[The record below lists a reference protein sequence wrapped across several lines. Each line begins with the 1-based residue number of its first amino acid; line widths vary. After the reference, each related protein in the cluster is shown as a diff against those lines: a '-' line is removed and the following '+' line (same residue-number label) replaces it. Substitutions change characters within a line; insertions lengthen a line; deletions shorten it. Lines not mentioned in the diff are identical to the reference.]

1 MEFSLTSLKRRS
13 KGLVLS
19 LVAAAGLVT
28 GAAWQGLA
36 ADDTAPIVQTIA
48 AEAPQAPA
56 GGRALIGGRDSY
68 ADIVKSVAPAVVTI
82 HVESR
87 ARMRPTSAPGAP
99 DDQDDLFRRFFGEDP
114 FGQFGPRG
122 PRMPQ
127 PQPFRRQGLGSGV
140 IVTPDGYVLTNNH
153 VVDGATTIDVEL
165 TDGREFT
172 GKVIGTDELSDLA
185 LLKVDATNLPSL
197 KLGDSDSVEVGD
209 VVLAIGN
216 PLGIGQTV
224 TMGIISA
231 KGRQSRLGGSEDY
244 EDFLQTD
251 APINQGNS
259 GGALVNLKGEL
270 IGINAQIASMTGGNI
285 GIGFAIPANMARHVM
300 EDLKTDGR
308 VRRAQLGVTV
318 QPMTSDLAAS
328 LDLKDVSGTIVS
340 SVTPGS
346 AADKAGIKQGDVIV
360 SFAGRPVRDY
370 NALRNRVAESTPGS
384 KQEVVLIRDGK
395 EQKLTITLDE
405 REPVRARAATGSGDR
420 DDASALGI
428 TVAPMTP
435 ELARRENL
443 PPSTKGLIVENVDAD
458 GRAASA
464 GIMPGDVIKQI
475 NRKTVETVEELRSAV
490 RQTSDRPVLL
500 LVNRDGRDLYLTV
513 RPS

>member
-1 MEFSLTSLKRRS
+1 MELNRTSLKGRS

-28 GAAWQGLA
+28 GATWQGLA
-36 ADDTAPIVQTIA
+36 STDSAPIVETVA
-48 AEAPQAPA
+48 QAPVVT
-56 GGRALIGGRDSY
+56 RALPVGRDSY
-68 ADIVKSVAPAVVTI
+68 ADIVKTVAPAVVTV

-87 ARMRPTSAPGAP
+87 ARVRTTAAPG
-99 DDQDDLFRRFFGEDP
+99 DQDDEDLFRRFFGDQDP

-122 PRMPQ
+122 RRMPQ
-127 PQPFRRQGLGSGV
+127 PQPFRREGLGSGV
-140 IVTPDGYVLTNNH
+140 IVTSDGYVLTNHH
-153 VVDGATTIDVEL
+153 VVDGASTIDVEL
-165 TDGREFT
+165 TDGRRFT
-172 GKVIGTDELSDLA
+172 AKVIGLDQPSDLA
-185 LLKVDATNLPSL
+185 LLKVDATNLPAL
-197 KLGDSDSVEVGD
+197 RLGDSDSVEVGD
-209 VVLAIGN
+209 VVLAVGN

-231 KGRQSRLGGSEDY
+231 KGRQSRLGNASY

-259 GGALVNLKGEL
+259 GGALVSLSGEL

-285 GIGFAIPANMARHVM
+285 GIGFAIPANMAKHVM
-300 EDLKTDGR
+300 EDLKTTGR
-308 VRRAQLGVTV
+308 VRRAQLGVNV

-328 LDLKDVSGTIVS
+328 LDLKDVSGSIVTA
-340 SVTPGS
+340 VTPGS
-346 AADKAGIKQGDVIV
+346 AAEKAGIKQGDVIV
-360 SFAGRPVRDY
+360 SFAGRPVRDF

-384 KQEVVLIRDGK
+384 KQELVLIRDGK

-405 REPVRARAATGSGDR
+405 VEPVRARASTGTPGN
-420 DDASALGI
+420 DASALGI
-428 TVAPMTP
+428 MVAPMTP

-443 PPSTKGLIVENVDAD
+443 PQGTKGLMVEDVDAN

-464 GIMPGDVIKQI
+464 GIMPGDVIKQV
-475 NRKTVETVEELRSAV
+475 NRQSVETVEDLRTALG
-490 RQTSDRPVLL
+490 RASDRPVLL
-500 LVNRDGRDLYLTV
+500 LVNREGKDLYLTV